1 MHRTPQ
7 YRRGFKSSFMG
18 AGSVIR
24 NVGLNEMS
32 FLSKLRNWLTI
43 GGLPHKYRE
52 RQKSEA
58 IWRDAFGDD
67 SRLANEILLVFC
79 DAFGFAMDERYKFTP
94 DDRIVDVY
102 TALYPPRWSM
112 SDSLELET
120 LVTSL
125 QERFRLGVSRFDS
138 GETVSFREV
147 VSAVKK
153 AQQAVCSEPRD
164 GASISCRKSGSRGR

>member
-1 MHRTPQ
+1 MRVLVTGQDGYIGAVLAPFLED
-7 YRRGFKSSFMG
+7 RGHE
-18 AGSVIR
+18 V
-24 NVGLNEMS
+24 VGLDC
-32 FLSKLRNWLTI
+32 
-43 GGLPHKYRE
+43 GLFSGR
-52 RQKSEA
+52 
-58 IWRDAFGDD
+58 AFGDD

-79 DAFGFAMDERYKFTP
+79 DAFGFPMDERYKFTP
-94 DDRIVDVY
+94 DDRIMDVY
-102 TALYPPRWSM
+102 IALYPPRWSM

-125 QERFRLGVSRFDS
+125 QERFRLRVSRFDS